1 MRRTGRASP
10 TGCLRHPPSEQ
21 ADRAGR
27 IRAGKAPTA
36 SCYPPAGRVTVP
48 FAVRGRMVI
57 AIRWR
62 DTAPSATDDQ
72 RHDQDQ
78 DQDQGACHPP
88 DNFLA
93 SMACVA
99 RARHSAVGDDWPRMT
114 MPATSSATNAP
125 NTTSHPASPPAPRFS
140 QGGREGIRAERRARL
155 RGGRSVTSPCCAGG
169 EGRERTPGPT
179 SPWHDALPTREDSG
193 RTVRPDGRQLDD
205 GVRTFL

>member
-125 NTTSHPASPPAPRFS
+125 NTTSHPATPPAHGS
-140 QGGREGIRAERRARL
+140 ASTEREARTSAICGCTHVVHTHPGYGSARL
-155 RGGRSVTSPCCAGG
+155 DMRPPFPHIG
-169 EGRERTPGPT
+169 ERTPESGFT
-179 SPWHDALPTREDSG
+179 CEWHG
-193 RTVRPDGRQLDD
+193 
-205 GVRTFL
+205 